1 MRQPEASSTGFM
13 PWLGFLCMCIGMFMA
28 ILDIQIVAT
37 SLPTIQQ
44 ALGISTDQMIWVQ
57 TAYLTAEIVAIP
69 LTGYFT
75 ARLGMRWLFVAAIC
89 VFTLAS
95 AGCGQSETFET
106 LIAWRIVQGFAG
118 GTLIP
123 AVFSAVFLLFP
134 PRSQGIAT
142 TIAGIA
148 AVFAPTVGPI
158 VGGWLTE
165 TYSWHWLFRIN
176 IVPGVLAA
184 IGATLTLRGEA
195 SNARSDRSIDLLAL
209 VLLAAGLT
217 ALQIGLKDAPS
228 LGWLSPAVAA
238 LLAGFVVCTGWF
250 AWRTWHAA
258 SPLVELQC
266 FRDRN
271 FAVGCGLSFIL
282 GAGLFGSTYLMP
294 FFLGLVREH
303 DAFRIGQIM
312 LVTGV
317 AQLLSAPLAVYL
329 EQRVG
334 ARTLCLF
341 GFGLFAAGLLAST
354 GQTAETDF
362 AEMVLPQIMRGAAS
376 MFCLLPPTRIA
387 LGYLATEK
395 VADGS
400 GLFNL
405 MRNLGGAIGLA
416 LIDTTIFSRAET
428 RGEAI
433 AQDLQAGNIDTAVG
447 IGIPRDAFIE
457 QIGTPPDE
465 FTEEMVRP
473 LIERQALVDAIND
486 AWLLIGVLTLLAVL
500 LVFLI
505 RRLPDRNAAPA
516 GSPSMVDADRSGC

>member
-1 MRQPEASSTGFM
+1 MSQAETSSSRLL
-13 PWLGFLCMCIGMFMA
+13 PWFGFLFMCLGMFMA

-37 SLPTIQQ
+37 SLPAIQQ
-44 ALGISTDQMIWVQ
+44 ALDMTPDQMIWVQ

-69 LTGYFT
+69 LTGYLT
-75 ARLGMRWLFVAAIC
+75 AKLGMRWLFVIG
-89 VFTLAS
+89 VSIFTLAS
-95 AGCGQSETFET
+95 AGCGASDSFEA
-106 LIAWRIVQGFAG
+106 LIGWRIVQGFAG

-134 PRSQGIAT
+134 ARSQGLAT
-142 TIAGIA
+142 TIAGVA

-158 VGGWLTE
+158 VGGWITE

-195 SNARSDRSIDLLAL
+195 SNARCARSIDVLAL

-217 ALQIGLKDAPS
+217 ALQIGLKDAPT
-228 LGWLSPAVAA
+228 LGWLSPQIAA
-238 LLAGFVVCTGWF
+238 LLSGFAVCAIWF
-250 AWRTWHAA
+250 VRRTWHSA
-258 SPLVELQC
+258 SPLVELRC
-266 FRDRN
+266 FADRN

-303 DAFRIGQIM
+303 NALRIGEIM
-312 LVTGV
+312 LVTGI
-317 AQLLSAPLAVYL
+317 AQLLAAPVAVYL

-334 ARTLCLF
+334 ARALSLF
-341 GFGLFAAGLLAST
+341 GFVLFAAGLLAST
-354 GQTAETDF
+354 DQTADTDF
-362 AEMVLPQIMRGAAS
+362 AEMLWPQIMRGVAT

-416 LIDTTIFSRAET
+416 LIDTTIFSRAAT
-428 RGEAI
+428 YGADI
-433 AQDLQAGNIDTAVG
+433 AARLQAGSVETAVK
-447 IGIPRDAFIE
+447 IGIPRDAFLE

-465 FTEEMVRP
+465 FTEELVRP
-473 LIERQALVDAIND
+473 LVERQALVDAIND
-486 AWLLIGVLTLLAVL
+486 AWLLIGLLTVLAVF

-505 RRLPDRNAAPA
+505 RRAPA
-516 GSPSMVDADRSGC
+516 KGAPAQANVK